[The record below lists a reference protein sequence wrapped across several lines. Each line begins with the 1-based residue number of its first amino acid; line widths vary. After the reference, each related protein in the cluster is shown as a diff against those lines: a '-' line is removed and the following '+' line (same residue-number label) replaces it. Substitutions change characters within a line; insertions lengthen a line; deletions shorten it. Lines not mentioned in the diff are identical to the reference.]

1 MDFDSLIAQRMA
13 RFPVLL
19 NHAQFDYKEYQRYGI
34 EWCIRNELRP
44 LTNGF
49 GANGVRGGFIAD
61 EMGLGKTLTVIGAM
75 FCNFLPHTLIVVP
88 PILLTQWFNE
98 ILKMS
103 GHRALCYYGQKKAT
117 ITMEQLE
124 KAPIILTTYNTLL
137 PDDCVLKLRGWNRVV
152 FDEAHHLRNARTRRY
167 RSCKQIQARV
177 RWLVTG
183 TPIQNKKHDFLNLAA
198 IIGLKTVD
206 KAYILRRTKA
216 EVGIEMPALQNH
228 NCVVEW
234 GSQKEML
241 LSEEL
246 HALLPGQTGV
256 DSDKRRQLAERL
268 GPGGAL
274 LAMLRARQSCIL
286 PELMRTNV
294 KRLVDSMCRDE
305 YMDALNHCSKL
316 DAVMETMISRKDNG
330 KGKIVFCH
338 YKQEI
343 DTIAKRLLAAGF
355 VKVVCCDGRSTARV
369 KRMLKEPADALI
381 IQIQTGCEGLNLQE
395 HFSEV
400 YFVSPHWNPSVE
412 DQAIARCHRLGQ
424 QKQVDIFK
432 FEMKGFKEK
441 TVTVDKYIN
450 HVQDL
455 KRSIGKEILDV

>member
-1 MDFDSLIAQRMA
+1 
-13 RFPVLL
+13 
-19 NHAQFDYKEYQRYGI
+19 
-34 EWCIRNELRP
+34 
-44 LTNGF
+44 
-49 GANGVRGGFIAD
+49 
-61 EMGLGKTLTVIGAM
+61 
-75 FCNFLPHTLIVVP
+75 
-88 PILLTQWFNE
+88 
-98 ILKMS
+98 
-103 GHRALCYYGQKKAT
+103 
-117 ITMEQLE
+117 
-124 KAPIILTTYNTLL
+124 
-137 PDDCVLKLRGWNRVV
+137 
-152 FDEAHHLRNARTRRY
+152 
-167 RSCKQIQARV
+167 
-177 RWLVTG
+177 
-183 TPIQNKKHDFLNLAA
+183 
-198 IIGLKTVD
+198 
-206 KAYILRRTKA
+206 
-216 EVGIEMPALQNH
+216 
-228 NCVVEW
+228 
-234 GSQKEML
+234 
-241 LSEEL
+241 
-246 HALLPGQTGV
+246 
-256 DSDKRRQLAERL
+256 
-268 GPGGAL
+268 
-274 LAMLRARQSCIL
+274 
-286 PELMRTNV
+286 
-294 KRLVDSMCRDE
+294 MCRDE

-355 VKVVCCDGRSTARV
+355 VKVICCDGRSTARV